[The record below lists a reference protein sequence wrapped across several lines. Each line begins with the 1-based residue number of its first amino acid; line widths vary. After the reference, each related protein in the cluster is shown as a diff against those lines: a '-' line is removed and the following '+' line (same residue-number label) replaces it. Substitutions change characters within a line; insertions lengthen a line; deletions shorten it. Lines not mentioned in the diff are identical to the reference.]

1 MATQKGSLKNRAALN
16 PNISNFNGPSA
27 GQTASSAGKPAKE
40 AGGSGTGLLMSVIR
54 TLSASEDLHQ
64 REVEK
69 AKLEK
74 AYRECDQR
82 LDKLISVNY
91 DTLTK
96 TIQAYSAISGRIKSA
111 RERVK
116 SLKSDLLSCK
126 DLLHCRRDELRKL
139 WLDGM
144 EQKHVLTLLDQ
155 IEEVRGVPQQLDG
168 YLKSKHYLHA
178 TELITK
184 TVAQLES
191 DLKGVEALSELKMEM
206 STRKEQLHKVLIEE
220 LSQHLYEKSAVTFQ
234 VNFTRGGSFRG
245 SGQDTSVA
253 GSKKQTLLEL
263 ATLAKQQQRV
273 SRTHSHSL
281 TLTVPDGTEEESK
294 PVVEDLNEDPEANS
308 EHYMAVLVESLSL
321 LKRIPEAV
329 ESIKRCVQVELSK
342 IVQRT
347 TTEVAENAKQRGEN
361 ITQHNQPKLLV
372 ELLELLFERFHCVAS
387 AHECALGSLQRAA
400 TSDIQL
406 YTMNDIWSNIQTVLQ
421 VLLGNYLDVRNI
433 TASVQQSSSAFSEA
447 LTDYGVYFSRRKAVR
462 QRKVPLFRFEMSSH
476 AISLTNYMREQ
487 KQEYYGFDGIMKV
500 KEPTKDGTFQTED
513 EKEGEEA
520 PMVCKPSVKNITLIF
535 KPVSNFIRDIDRAM
549 SLPNGRHC
557 TLHEFISDYVKDI
570 FLGHLL
576 DEIATNLNTATKGGD
591 ALKSLVDNATQKSL
605 GAPRPLL
612 HSTVIID
619 HAVSDLRQLM
629 MDLPTYADQFLNMI
643 CNILQEYK
651 DTCSAIYRGL
661 VQPESEDKRIVSA
674 SWVKDEDIN
683 QCLRQLPNWVN
694 LQALSKPGKDSKDS
708 GALET
713 IEDIRERNAKESEL
727 LVTNLGDKILQ
738 KHEVLCDIPS
748 LKLLANLHESL
759 EWFSSGIRLF
769 AGSLPSS
776 GINMLTTP
784 GGVTLEVPAVENSL
798 LHTLISQA
806 KEFKE
811 LADVCLLVL
820 HLELRLHCF
829 YYLLPVAR
837 QSSFYISADSVDPD
851 PNVLKLNK
859 DLTTLEEALNPSL
872 MPHKFKYVFE
882 GLGHLVSF
890 ILINSAQYIK
900 RINENGIKKMCR
912 NIFVLQQNLT
922 NITMSRET
930 DLDQARNY
938 YELMYKSTDEIL
950 NGIVEQGASFKELEY
965 RNIVHLQQRSSPAY
979 DQKHLARM
987 LKKLEEIMM
996 EAV

>member
-1 MATQKGSLKNRAALN
+1 MATVRKTSLKNRAAAN
-16 PNISNFNGPSA
+16 TIVAATGN
-27 GQTASSAGKPAKE
+27 SSSKQPKE
-40 AGGSGTGLLMSVIR
+40 STGTGLLMSVIR

-74 AYRECDQR
+74 AYRECDQK
-82 LDKLISVNY
+82 LDKLIAVNY

-96 TIQAYSAISGRIKSA
+96 TIQAYSAISSRIKFA

-155 IEEVRGVPQQLDG
+155 IEEVKNVPQKLDG

-191 DLKGVEALSELKMEM
+191 DLSGVEALSELKMEM
-206 STRKEQLHKVLIEE
+206 SSRKEQLHKVLIEE
-220 LSQHLYEKSAVTFQ
+220 LSQHLYEKSAVNFQ
-234 VNFTRGGSFRG
+234 VTFTRGGSFRS
-245 SGQDTSVA
+245 SGQDAAPTVN
-253 GSKKQTLLEL
+253 KKHTLLEL
-263 ATLAKQQQRV
+263 AATAKARRS
-273 SRTHSHSL
+273 SRTHSLS
-281 TLTVPDGTEEESK
+281 LTVPDGTEEDIK
-294 PVVEDLNEDPEANS
+294 PVVESLNDEPEDNP
-308 EHYMAVLVESLSL
+308 EHYMAILVESLSL

-329 ESIKRCVQVELSK
+329 EAIKRCVQVELSK

-372 ELLELLFERFHCVAS
+372 ELLDLLFERFQCVAM
-387 AHECALGSLQRAA
+387 AHMCVLGSLQR
-400 TSDIQL
+400 TSGSSDVQL
-406 YTMNDIWSNIQTVLQ
+406 YTMDDIWSNVQTVLQ
-421 VLLGNYLDVRNI
+421 VLLGNYLDVRNV
-433 TASVQQSSSAFSEA
+433 TASVQQTSSAF
-447 LTDYGVYFSRRKAVR
+447 TDAPTDIGLYFSRRKSTR
-462 QRKVPLFRFEMSSH
+462 NRKVPLFRFEMSSH
-476 AISLTNYMREQ
+476 AISMTNYMREQ
-487 KQEYYGFDGIMKV
+487 KQEYYGFAGKTKI
-500 KEPTKDGTFQTED
+500 KETAKDGTFQTED

-535 KPVSNFIRDIDRAM
+535 KPLNSFIKDIEIAM
-549 SLPNGRHC
+549 SLPDGRHC

-576 DEIATNLNTATKGGD
+576 SEIETNLHTATKGND
-591 ALKSLVDNATQKSL
+591 ALKSLVDSVVQKSVS
-605 GAPRPLL
+605 APRPLL
-612 HSTVIID
+612 NSTVIID
-619 HAVSDLRQLM
+619 RAISDLRQLM

-651 DTCSAIYRGL
+651 DTCYAIYRGL

-683 QCLRQLPNWVN
+683 QCLRLLPNWAN
-694 LQALSKPGKDSKDS
+694 LQALSKQGKDGKDSTV
-708 GALET
+708 LET

-727 LVTNLGDKILQ
+727 LVTNLGDKLLQ
-738 KHEVLCDIPS
+738 GHEVLCDIPS

-759 EWFSSGIRLF
+759 EWFSSGIRMF

-776 GINMLTTP
+776 GINMLMTP
-784 GGVTLEVPAVENSL
+784 GGQTIEIPAVEDSL

-811 LADVCLLVL
+811 LADICLLVL

-829 YYLLPVAR
+829 YYLLPVAK
-837 QSSFYISADSVDPD
+837 QSSFFISADNVDPD

-882 GLGHLVSF
+882 GLGHLISF
-890 ILINSAQYIK
+890 ILINSAQYVK

-912 NIFVLQQNLT
+912 NIFILQQNLT

-930 DLDQARNY
+930 DLDHARNY
-938 YELMYKSTDEIL
+938 YELMYKNTDEIL
-950 NGIVEQGASFKELEY
+950 NGIVEQGAFCKELEY
-965 RNIVHLQQRSSPAY
+965 RNLVHLQQRSSPAF
-979 DQKHLARM
+979 DQKQLTKM

>member
-1 MATQKGSLKNRAALN
+1 MATKKGSVKNRQAPN
-16 PNISNFNGPSA
+16 PNVSGFNAPPT
-27 GQTASSAGKPAKE
+27 GQMANAAGKPAKE
-40 AGGSGTGLLMSVIR
+40 STGSGTGLLMSVIR

-82 LDKLISVNY
+82 LDKLITVNY

-96 TIQAYSAISGRIKSA
+96 TIQAYSAISSRIKSA

-155 IEEVRGVPQQLDG
+155 IEEVKNVPQQLDI

-184 TVAQLES
+184 TVAHLES

-206 STRKEQLHKVLIEE
+206 FTRKEHLHKVLIEE
-220 LSQHLYEKSAVTFQ
+220 LTEHLYEKSAVTFQ
-234 VNFTRGGSFRG
+234 VNFVRGGSFRG
-245 SGQDTSVA
+245 SAQDGTSPA
-253 GSKKQTLLEL
+253 GSKKHTLLEL
-263 ATLAKQQQRV
+263 ATMAKQQRASRV
-273 SRTHSHSL
+273 HSHSL
-281 TLTVPDGTEEESK
+281 TLTVPDGTEEENK

-321 LKRIPEAV
+321 LKRTSEAV

-387 AHECALGSLQRAA
+387 AHSCVLGSLQRVAA
-400 TSDIQL
+400 SDIQL
-406 YTMNDIWSNIQTVLQ
+406 YTTNDIWSNIQTVLQ
-421 VLLGNYLDVRNI
+421 VLLGNYLDVRNV
-433 TASVQQSSSAFSEA
+433 TASVQQSSSAFNEA
-447 LTDYGVYFSRRKAVR
+447 LTDIGLYFSRRKTAR

-476 AISLTNYMREQ
+476 AISMTNYMREQ
-487 KQEYYGFDGIMKV
+487 KQEYYGF
-500 KEPTKDGTFQTED
+500 DGTFQTED

-535 KPVSNFIRDIDRAM
+535 KPVNSFIRDIEM
-549 SLPNGRHC
+549 SMNLPDGRHC

-576 DEIATNLNTATKGGD
+576 DEIETNLHAATKGGD
-591 ALKSLVDNATQKSL
+591 ALKSLVDSATQKL
-605 GAPRPLL
+605 VGAPRPLL
-612 HSTVIID
+612 NSTVIID
-619 HAVSDLRQLM
+619 HAISDLRQLM

-651 DTCSAIYRGL
+651 DTCYAIYRGL

-674 SWVKDEDIN
+674 SWLKDEDIN

-708 GALET
+708 AVLET

-727 LVTNLGDKILQ
+727 LVINLGDKLLQ

-759 EWFSSGIRLF
+759 EWFSSGIRMF

-798 LHTLISQA
+798 LHTLIAQA

-811 LADVCLLVL
+811 LADICLQVL

-829 YYLLPVAR
+829 FYLLPVAK
-837 QSSFYISADSVDPD
+837 QSSFHISADSVDPD

-859 DLTTLEEALNPSL
+859 DLTTLEEALSPSL

-890 ILINSAQYIK
+890 ILINSAQYVK

-912 NIFVLQQNLT
+912 NIFILQQNLT

-950 NGIVEQGASFKELEY
+950 NGIVEQGAFFKELEY

-979 DQKHLARM
+979 DQRHLAKM